1 MGFSVLDAL
10 MLLLVGAMTIIAAK
24 TTLIGKAASIAAN
37 TVTPNFSGVGLGM
50 VGKTVVGTVVFAARM
65 AIILVFVVGVLFA
78 YILPIIPYFYHLF
91 AVIGMLILILEALI
105 ATPLWMFNHVNLK
118 GDDFVTDNVK
128 QGYMIMFN
136 VLIRP
141 SLITLALI
149 LSFGLF
155 SVGVWLVQKTVF
167 TAYFS
172 TIGAGQGVV
181 GSLLFFAVIGYLHWQ
196 MALQAFSLITELPDR
211 VMRWIGMQPEGLGE
225 RGETERATGFFV
237 AGVNNRVESF
247 GNAGLMKNAL
257 SGSGVPKGSDKGS
270 SGKMGG
276 IPKPK

>member
-1 MGFSVLDAL
+1 MASKKRSLRRIFQRLGLVRVLSE
-10 MLLLVGAMTIIAAK
+10 V
-24 TTLIGKAASIAAN
+24 S
-37 TVTPNFSGVGLGM
+37 
-50 VGKTVVGTVVFAARM
+50 
-65 AIILVFVVGVLFA
+65 
-78 YILPIIPYFYHLF
+78 Y
-91 AVIGMLILILEALI
+91 
-105 ATPLWMFNHVNLK
+105 
-118 GDDFVTDNVK
+118 
-128 QGYMIMFN
+128 
-136 VLIRP
+136 
-141 SLITLALI
+141 
-149 LSFGLF
+149 
-155 SVGVWLVQKTVF
+155 
-167 TAYFS
+167 
-172 TIGAGQGVV
+172 
-181 GSLLFFAVIGYLHWQ
+181 FFAVIGYLHWQ